1 MARYTTAFVFLQSLI
16 LGASAANL
24 VEVLQAN
31 GATTLVDLAVK
42 AGLADTLSGDG
53 ELTVF
58 APTNDAFAALPADLV
73 QTLMDDKELLTKV
86 LLYHVVPGT
95 ITSDMASNNVKLD
108 SVEGSPLLVNQ
119 YLKSKYYDVR

>member
-1 MARYTTAFVFLQSLI
+1 MARYTAALVFLQSLI

-42 AGLADTLSGDG
+42 AGLADTLTGDG

-119 YLKSKYYDVR
+119 YLKSKYYDVS

>member
-1 MARYTTAFVFLQSLI
+1 MARYTAAFVFLQSLI
-16 LGASAANL
+16 LSASAANL

>member
-1 MARYTTAFVFLQSLI
+1 MARYTAAFVFLQSLI
-16 LGASAANL
+16 LSASAANL

-119 YLKSKYYDVR
+119 YLKSKYYDVS

>member
-1 MARYTTAFVFLQSLI
+1 MARYTTAFVFFQSLI
-16 LGASAANL
+16 LSASAANL

-95 ITSDMASNNVKLD
+95 ITSDMASNNFKLD